1 MRGALFTVSR
11 SVFDIS
17 RQKEVAATP
26 EEEVRQQ
33 VVSWLIKEKKVPV
46 HLIETE
52 FALKALDPKNADRLD
67 ILVHHFRAGNPLN
80 RPWLLVECKRP
91 GVESPQALQAQVN
104 KYLRILT
111 PQFIM
116 LALGNR
122 AVFFSLSD
130 DKKSFAPVSDIPEY
144 PAPARPLSRGN

>member
-1 MRGALFTVSR
+1 MSR

-33 VVSWLIKEKKVPV
+33 VVSWLIKEKKVPA

-91 GVESPQALQAQVN
+91 GVESPQAL
-104 KYLRILT
+104 RILT

-144 PAPARPLSRGN
+144 PAPVRPLSRGN